1 MNGMESPLR
10 PRHRRIS
17 SSSQSL
23 RELIDNENIIENIT
37 PSHCDLYLIT
47 RKKLSQIN
55 TNTIKQSHDL
65 RREVLLTSI
74 HRTITSKASLNNNTS
89 IDITSGPIIKDKL
102 SLNGFQHQSTNNSD
116 QHLKNGSL
124 SLTTSTC
131 TTTMAN
137 TVSGTTNS
145 TQSMPSSLK
154 KRNLTSPQSPPNS
167 DYEEEW
173 KTTIKR
179 LKVVHGIDFSYDV
192 AMDSEFDD
200 FCDSDLNDLTNNFH
214 RLKTPFT

>member
-1 MNGMESPLR
+1 MYFEFESTQTQTEIESQPPQNPMNGMESPLR

-116 QHLKNGSL
+116 QHLKSNI
-124 SLTTSTC
+124 C
-131 TTTMAN
+131 F
-137 TVSGTTNS
+137 
-145 TQSMPSSLK
+145 
-154 KRNLTSPQSPPNS
+154 
-167 DYEEEW
+167 
-173 KTTIKR
+173 I
-179 LKVVHGIDFSYDV
+179 F
-192 AMDSEFDD
+192 
-200 FCDSDLNDLTNNFH
+200 NFN
-214 RLKTPFT
+214 